1 MRVCV
6 FSIVN
11 YWHGVKGGMEIHG
24 KLLSEGLVKKGHHV
38 SIITTRHCD
47 TKEFE
52 EKAGVRIY
60 YLKDTV
66 FGSRRKNWR
75 RESVS
80 KCLELHQEQPFD
92 IVWSQSFAAY
102 GLAYSN
108 TKNLNLP
115 VVPILHGCIR
125 QEINSFKNNILF
137 NYRKPQTILRS
148 FIGFFFSYY
157 RVQKP
162 LLSISNRIIAT
173 SKELVDDLRQWY
185 GVDVA
190 NRSIAIF
197 NGIDTTHFCPN
208 QEYRNSIRRKYRV
221 KDNEVLLMTLGSLNR
236 EKGNHLAIDALSRIK
251 QKTPAVKLMIVG
263 TGEYR
268 TMLEKKIL
276 NLGLHNHVIFTGFV
290 DNEETVKFYNSADVY
305 LMPTLRVEGLPFV
318 LLEAMSCGK
327 PVIASR
333 IGGNTSVITDGDNG
347 LLIEP
352 GNVEQLIE
360 KVQMIIRDGRLA
372 NRLSSSARK
381 TISNHF
387 SADQMIDGTL
397 SLMEKVIR

>member
-1 MRVCV
+1 
-6 FSIVN
+6 
-11 YWHGVKGGMEIHG
+11 
-24 KLLSEGLVKKGHHV
+24 L
-38 SIITTRHCD
+38 
-47 TKEFE
+47 
-52 EKAGVRIY
+52 
-60 YLKDTV
+60 
-66 FGSRRKNWR
+66 
-75 RESVS
+75 
-80 KCLELHQEQPFD
+80 Q
-92 IVWSQSFAAY
+92 
-102 GLAYSN
+102 
-108 TKNLNLP
+108 
-115 VVPILHGCIR
+115 GCIK
-125 QEINSFKNNILF
+125 QEINTFKNNSLF
-137 NYRKPQTILRS
+137 NYKKPQAILRS
-148 FIGFFFSYY
+148 FIGLFFSYY
-157 RVQKP
+157 REQRP
-162 LLSISNRIIAT
+162 LLSIADRIITT
-173 SKELVDDLRQWY
+173 SRELGDDLRQWY

-190 NRSIAIF
+190 NRSALIF
-197 NGIDTTHFCPN
+197 NGIDTMHFCPN

-221 KDNEVLLMTLGSLNR
+221 EDNEVLLMTLGSLNR
-236 EKGNHLAIDALSRIK
+236 EKGHHVAVEALSRIK
-251 QKTPAVKLMIVG
+251 QETPEVKLMIVG

-333 IGGNTSVITDGDNG
+333 MGGNTSVIRDGDNG

-372 NRLSSSARK
+372 DRLSSSARK

-397 SLMEKVIR
+397 TLMEKVIG

>member
-1 MRVCV
+1 
-6 FSIVN
+6 
-11 YWHGVKGGMEIHG
+11 
-24 KLLSEGLVKKGHHV
+24 
-38 SIITTRHCD
+38 
-47 TKEFE
+47 
-52 EKAGVRIY
+52 
-60 YLKDTV
+60 
-66 FGSRRKNWR
+66 
-75 RESVS
+75 
-80 KCLELHQEQPFD
+80 
-92 IVWSQSFAAY
+92 
-102 GLAYSN
+102 
-108 TKNLNLP
+108 
-115 VVPILHGCIR
+115 
-125 QEINSFKNNILF
+125 
-137 NYRKPQTILRS
+137 
-148 FIGFFFSYY
+148 
-157 RVQKP
+157 
-162 LLSISNRIIAT
+162 
-173 SKELVDDLRQWY
+173 
-185 GVDVA
+185 
-190 NRSIAIF
+190 
-197 NGIDTTHFCPN
+197 
-208 QEYRNSIRRKYRV
+208 
-221 KDNEVLLMTLGSLNR
+221 MTLGSLNR

>member
-1 MRVCV
+1 M

-24 KLLSEGLVKKGHHV
+24 KILSEGLAKKGHDV
-38 SIITTRHCD
+38 SIITTRHRD

-52 EKAGVRIY
+52 EKAGVKIY
-60 YLKDTV
+60 YLRNTV
-66 FGSRRKNWR
+66 FGSRRKNWKT
-75 RESVS
+75 ESVL
-80 KCLELHQEQPFD
+80 KCFDLHQEQPFD
-92 IVWSQSFAAY
+92 IVCSQSFAAY
-102 GLAYSN
+102 GLAYFN
-108 TKNLNLP
+108 TNKLDIP

-148 FIGFFFSYY
+148 FIGLFFSYY

-162 LLSISNRIIAT
+162 LLLISNRIIAT
-173 SKELVDDLRQWY
+173 GKEIVDDLRQWY
-185 GVDVA
+185 GVDVV
-190 NRSIAIF
+190 NRSIAVF

-236 EKGNHLAIDALSRIK
+236 EKGHHVAVEALSRIK
-251 QKTPAVKLMIVG
+251 QKTPEVKLMIVG

-327 PVIASR
+327 LVIASR
-333 IGGNTSVITDGDNG
+333 IGGNTSVIREGENG

-352 GNVEQLIE
+352 GNVEQLTE
-360 KVQMIIRDGRLA
+360 KVQMIIRDGKLA